1 MGVLP
6 ECAGLIEMEEWE
18 MNERMKF
25 TRIKGD
31 YSQVRRL
38 PRLGKIRLGLKVRN
52 QAGKEYPTETEH
64 FVCPPEVTAV
74 YGEEPTELE
83 VMLPSDNPEEV
94 FVQKYAMYGA
104 GAGLKCHGNGEQAE
118 RYNEQTKSW
127 GIIQCPCSN
136 LKSDENPKGAC
147 TPQSHLMVMLPKVS
161 MGGCYQITTR
171 SFHAT
176 VGINS
181 SLDLIRALAGRIALV
196 PLKLRRVPT
205 VTQYNGSKKTHYIL
219 NLILDASLPQ
229 IAELRQNPEHL
240 LIPARYQIEGPV
252 DLNPEGEPVD
262 MVVHDPIIEAE
273 ALANMTDAEIE
284 RLKAEMD
291 KKQPVGQDGAR
302 GHAGT
307 IPQEPGTRDAAPPST
322 PPISEEDWSAA
333 VNMIEE
339 DPNLRVLK
347 DLVKV
352 NMKIKTL
359 KLVEKGKREF
369 IRQFR
374 IECEKENLGA
384 ACKRIFG

>member
-1 MGVLP
+1 
-6 ECAGLIEMEEWE
+6 
-18 MNERMKF
+18 MNGERMKF

-83 VMLPSDNPEEV
+83 VMLPSDDPEQV

-118 RYNEQTKSW
+118 RYNEQTKQW
-127 GIIQCPCSN
+127 DVLPCTCPN
-136 LKSDENPKGAC
+136 LKSDENPRGAC

-161 MGGCYQITTR
+161 MGGCFQITTR

-205 VTQYNGSKKTHYIL
+205 VTQYNGTKKTHYIL
-219 NLILDASLPQ
+219 NLILDASLQQ

-240 LIPARYQIEGPV
+240 LIPSRYQIEGPI
-252 DLNPEGEPVD
+252 DISPESDPVD
-262 MVVHDPIIEAE
+262 GVVHDPQVVDAE
-273 ALANMTDAEIE
+273 ALANMSD
-284 RLKAEMD
+284 AEMD
-291 KKQPVGQDGAR
+291 RLHREMAKKKPVEQDGA
-302 GHAGT
+302 GHASDHHVAT
-307 IPQEPGTRDAAPPST
+307 QQARDAAPPK
-322 PPISEEDWSAA
+322 PQEISEEDWNEAIRQ
-333 VNMIEE
+333 IEE

-347 DLVKV
+347 ELVKN
-352 NMKIKTL
+352 NMKLKGL

-369 IRQFR
+369 IRQFT
-374 IECEKENLGA
+374 IECEKEGLGKA
-384 ACKRIFG
+384 VKQIFG

>member
-1 MGVLP
+1 MS
-6 ECAGLIEMEEWE
+6 
-18 MNERMKF
+18 ERMKF

-38 PRLGKIRLGLKVRN
+38 PRLGKIRLGLKAQN
-52 QAGKEYPTETEH
+52 QAGKTYPTEVDYL
-64 FVCPPEVTAV
+64 VCPPEVEQV
-74 YGEEPTELE
+74 YGERPTELD

-104 GAGLKCHGNGEQAE
+104 GSGLKCHGNGEQAE

-127 GIIQCPCSN
+127 DIIRCTCPN
-136 LKSDENPKGAC
+136 LKTDENPRGAC

-205 VTQYNGSKKTHYIL
+205 VTQYNGTKKTHYIL

-240 LIPARYQIEGPV
+240 LIPARYQIEGPI
-252 DLNPEGEPVD
+252 DTNPEADPVD
-262 MVVHDPIIEAE
+262 VVVQDTVVDAE
-273 ALANMTDAEIE
+273 ALANMSDEEME
-284 RLKAEMD
+284 RLRD
-291 KKQPVGQDGAR
+291 KMNQKPVEQDGASVNK
-302 GHAGT
+302 GVAVHDPSESVMPSKT
-307 IPQEPGTRDAAPPST
+307 SDAASPKT
-322 PPISEEDWSAA
+322 GEISEADWSAA
-333 VNMIEE
+333 VNAIEE

-352 NMKIKTL
+352 NMKIKTM

-374 IECEKENLGA
+374 IECEKEGLLGQF
-384 ACKRIFG
+384 RQLFG

>member
-1 MGVLP
+1 MS
-6 ECAGLIEMEEWE
+6 
-18 MNERMKF
+18 ERMKF

-31 YSQVRRL
+31 YSEVRRL

-64 FVCPPEVTAV
+64 FVCPPEVEAV
-74 YGEEPTELE
+74 YGETPTELE

-104 GAGLKCHGNGEQAE
+104 GSGLKCHGNGERAE

-127 GIIQCPCSN
+127 DVIPCTCPN
-136 LKSDENPKGAC
+136 LKSDENPRGAC
-147 TPQSHLMVMLPKVS
+147 TPQSHLMVMLPKVA

-252 DLNPEGEPVD
+252 DINPEADPAD
-262 MVVHDPIIEAE
+262 IVVHDPVIEAE
-273 ALANMTDAEIE
+273 TLANMTDAEIE

-291 KKQPVGQDGAR
+291 KKKPVEQDGASGR
-302 GHAGT
+302 DLNA
-307 IPQEPGTRDAAPPST
+307 ISQQARDAAPPQT
-322 PPISEEDWSAA
+322 GVIAEEDWSAA
-333 VNMIEE
+333 IEQIKS
-339 DPNLRVLK
+339 DPNLDVLK
-347 DLVKV
+347 NVV
-352 NMKIKTL
+352 MVGMKIKKTA
-359 KLVEKGKREF
+359 LVEAGKREF
-369 IRQFR
+369 IRRFR
-374 IECEKENLGA
+374 IECEKEGLSKQ
-384 ACKRIFG
+384 CKQIFG

>member
-1 MGVLP
+1 
-6 ECAGLIEMEEWE
+6 
-18 MNERMKF
+18 MKF

-83 VMLPSDNPEEV
+83 VMLPSDDPEQV

-118 RYNEQTKSW
+118 RYNEQTKQW
-127 GIIQCPCSN
+127 DVTPCTCPN
-136 LKSDENPKGAC
+136 LKSDENPRGAC

-205 VTQYNGSKKTHYIL
+205 VTQYNGTKKTHYIL

-240 LIPARYQIEGPV
+240 LIPSRYQIEGPV
-252 DLNPEGEPVD
+252 DISPESDPVD
-262 MVVHDPIIEAE
+262 VVLGHGSATDTLTIDAE
-273 ALANMTDAEIE
+273 TLANMSD
-284 RLKAEMD
+284 AEMD
-291 KKQPVGQDGAR
+291 RLKQLMDKKPVE
-302 GHAGT
+302 HVS
-307 IPQEPGTRDAAPPST
+307 PQVKPVSEFMKPPNDAAPPTTSE
-322 PPISEEDWSAA
+322 ISEENWNEAIRA
-333 VNMIEE
+333 IEE

-347 DLVKV
+347 ELVKS
-352 NMKIKTL
+352 NMKIKGM

-369 IRQFR
+369 IRQFT
-374 IECEKENLGA
+374 IECEKEGLGA
-384 ACKRIFG
+384 AVSRIFG

>member
-1 MGVLP
+1 
-6 ECAGLIEMEEWE
+6 

-83 VMLPSDNPEEV
+83 VMLPSDNPEDV

-104 GAGLKCHGNGEQAE
+104 GSGLKCHGNGEQAE

-127 GIIQCPCSN
+127 DVIPCTCPN
-136 LKSDENPKGAC
+136 LKSDENPRGAC
-147 TPQSHLMVMLPKVS
+147 TPQSHLMVMLPKVA

-252 DLNPEGEPVD
+252 DVNPESDPVD
-262 MVVHDPIIEAE
+262 VVVHDHTVDAE
-273 ALANMTDAEIE
+273 ALANMTDAEME

-291 KKQPVGQDGAR
+291 MKKPVEQGGPKVLPPSEFMKQPS
-302 GHAGT
+302 
-307 IPQEPGTRDAAPPST
+307 DADPPKSAV
-322 PPISEEDWSAA
+322 IAEEDWTAA
-333 VNMIEE
+333 ISEIEQ
-339 DPNLRVLK
+339 DQNLDVLK
-347 DLVKV
+347 KLVMA
-352 NMKIKTL
+352 NMKLKKL
-359 KLVEKGKREF
+359 KLYEHGKREF

-374 IECEKENLGA
+374 IECEKEGLGA
-384 ACKRIFG
+384 QCKRIFG

>member
-219 NLILDASLPQ
+219 NLILDASLPNQ
-229 IAELRQNPEHL
+229 IRRPHQPRRIGSHHPPLRTLQSL
-240 LIPARYQIEGPV
+240 LQLHPV
-252 DLNPEGEPVD
+252 FSVPQLRRILVLQHPCQ
-262 MVVHDPIIEAE
+262 
-273 ALANMTDAEIE
+273 
-284 RLKAEMD
+284 MD
-291 KKQPVGQDGAR
+291 DR
-302 GHAGT
+302 
-307 IPQEPGTRDAAPPST
+307 
-322 PPISEEDWSAA
+322 
-333 VNMIEE
+333 
-339 DPNLRVLK
+339 
-347 DLVKV
+347 
-352 NMKIKTL
+352 
-359 KLVEKGKREF
+359 
-369 IRQFR
+369 
-374 IECEKENLGA
+374 
-384 ACKRIFG
+384 

>member
-1 MGVLP
+1 MS
-6 ECAGLIEMEEWE
+6 
-18 MNERMKF
+18 ERMKF

-38 PRLGKIRLGLKVRN
+38 PRLGKIRLGLKAQN
-52 QAGKEYPTETEH
+52 QAGKTYPTEVDYL
-64 FVCPPEVTAV
+64 VCPPEVEQI
-74 YGEEPTELE
+74 YGEKPTELD

-104 GAGLKCHGNGEQAE
+104 GSGLKCHGNGEQAE

-127 GIIQCPCSN
+127 DMVPCTCPN
-136 LKSDENPKGAC
+136 LKSDENPRGAC

-205 VTQYNGSKKTHYIL
+205 VTQYNGTKKTHYIL

-240 LIPARYQIEGPV
+240 LIPSRYQIEGPV
-252 DLNPEGEPVD
+252 DSNPEADPVD
-262 MVVHDPIIEAE
+262 VVVHDHVIEAE

-291 KKQPVGQDGAR
+291 KKTVEQDGAR
-302 GHAGT
+302 RADNQASHLGDLVTQAV
-307 IPQEPGTRDAAPPST
+307 PQQARDAAPPNT
-322 PPISEEDWSAA
+322 SEIPEDDWNAA
-333 VNMIEE
+333 IAELDE
-339 DPNLRVLK
+339 DPNLRCLK
-347 DLVKV
+347 DVVKV
-352 NMKIKTL
+352 GMKIKGM
-359 KLVEKGKREF
+359 KLVEAGKREF
-369 IRQFR
+369 IRRFR
-374 IECEKENLGA
+374 IECEKEGLGSH
-384 ACKRIFG
+384 CKRIFG

>member
-1 MGVLP
+1 MS
-6 ECAGLIEMEEWE
+6 
-18 MNERMKF
+18 ERMKF

-64 FVCPPEVTAV
+64 FVCPPEVEAV
-74 YGEEPTELE
+74 YGETPTELE

-104 GAGLKCHGNGEQAE
+104 GSGLKCHGNGEQAE

-127 GIIQCPCSN
+127 DVIPCTCPN
-136 LKSDENPKGAC
+136 LKSDENPRGAC
-147 TPQSHLMVMLPKVS
+147 TPQSHLMVMLPKVA

-252 DLNPEGEPVD
+252 DVNPEADPVD
-262 MVVHDPIIEAE
+262 IDAHDPVIEAE

-291 KKQPVGQDGAR
+291 KKKPVEQDGADTGPAR
-302 GHAGT
+302 KHTGSPPDGSMHGAT
-307 IPQEPGTRDAAPPST
+307 VSDAAPHST
-322 PPISEEDWSAA
+322 DISEEDWSAA

-374 IECEKENLGA
+374 MECEKENLGA

>member
-1 MGVLP
+1 
-6 ECAGLIEMEEWE
+6 

-38 PRLGKIRLGLKVRN
+38 PRLGKIRLGLKA
-52 QAGKEYPTETEH
+52 QTQTGKTYPTEVDYL
-64 FVCPPEVTAV
+64 VCPPEVEQV
-74 YGEEPTELE
+74 YGEKPTELD

-104 GAGLKCHGNGEQAE
+104 GSGLKCHGNGEQAE
-118 RYNEQTKSW
+118 RYNEQTKNW
-127 GIIQCPCSN
+127 DMVPCTCPN
-136 LKSDENPKGAC
+136 LKSDENPRGAC

-240 LIPARYQIEGPV
+240 LIPARYQIEGPI
-252 DLNPEGEPVD
+252 DTNPEADPVD
-262 MVVHDPIIEAE
+262 VVVQDTVVDAE
-273 ALANMTDAEIE
+273 ALANMSDEEME
-284 RLKAEMD
+284 RLREKMNQ
-291 KKQPVGQDGAR
+291 KPVEQDGA
-302 GHAGT
+302 GPASSGALS
-307 IPQEPGTRDAAPPST
+307 QQASDAALPKT
-322 PPISEEDWSAA
+322 GEISEEDWTNAVSA
-333 VNMIEE
+333 IEA
-339 DPNLRVLK
+339 DQNLDVLK
-347 DLVKV
+347 KV
-352 NMKIKTL
+352 VMANMKIKKL
-359 KLVEKGKREF
+359 KLYEHGKREF

-374 IECEKENLGA
+374 IECEKEGLLGQF
-384 ACKRIFG
+384 KQLFG

>member
-1 MGVLP
+1 MS
-6 ECAGLIEMEEWE
+6 
-18 MNERMKF
+18 ERMKF

-38 PRLGKIRLGLKVRN
+38 PRLGKIRLGLKVLN

-104 GAGLKCHGNGEQAE
+104 GSGLKCHGNGERAE
-118 RYNEQTKSW
+118 RYNEQTKAW
-127 GIIQCPCSN
+127 DIIPCTCPN
-136 LKSDENPKGAC
+136 LKSDENPRGAC
-147 TPQSHLMVMLPKVS
+147 TPQSHLMVMLPKVA

-252 DLNPEGEPVD
+252 DINPEADPVD
-262 MVVHDPIIEAE
+262 VVVHDPVIEAE

-291 KKQPVGQDGAR
+291 KKKTVEQDGA
-302 GHAGT
+302 GT
-307 IPQEPGTRDAAPPST
+307 AHQGNGERVESTPMAPPRQASDAAPPQPT
-322 PPISEEDWSAA
+322 EISEEDWTAA
-333 VNMIEE
+333 VNAIEE

-352 NMKIKTL
+352 NMKIKGM

-374 IECEKENLGA
+374 IECEKEGLSGQ
-384 ACKRIFG
+384 CKQIFG

>member
-1 MGVLP
+1 MS
-6 ECAGLIEMEEWE
+6 
-18 MNERMKF
+18 ERMKF

-38 PRLGKIRLGLKVRN
+38 PRLGKIRLGLKAQN
-52 QAGKEYPTETEH
+52 QAGKTYPTEVDYL
-64 FVCPPEVTAV
+64 VCPPEVEQV
-74 YGEEPTELE
+74 YGEKPTELD

-104 GAGLKCHGNGEQAE
+104 GSGLKCHGNGEQAE

-127 GIIQCPCSN
+127 DIISCTCPN
-136 LKSDENPKGAC
+136 LKSDENPRGAC

-205 VTQYNGSKKTHYIL
+205 VTQYNGTKKTHYIL

-240 LIPARYQIEGPV
+240 LIPSRYQIEGPI
-252 DLNPEGEPVD
+252 DTNPDADPVD
-262 MVVHDPIIEAE
+262 VVVQDKVIEAE
-273 ALANMTDAEIE
+273 TLANMTDEE
-284 RLKAEMD
+284 MDRLKAEMD
-291 KKQPVGQDGAR
+291 KKKPVEQDGAR
-302 GHAGT
+302 PAPSGA
-307 IPQEPGTRDAAPPST
+307 PAQQARDAAPPSAT
-322 PPISEEDWSAA
+322 EISEEDWTAA
-333 VNMIEE
+333 VNAIEE

-347 DLVKV
+347 ELVKT
-352 NMKIKTL
+352 NMKIKGM

-374 IECEKENLGA
+374 IECEKEGLAGQF
-384 ACKRIFG
+384 KSIFG

>member
-1 MGVLP
+1 
-6 ECAGLIEMEEWE
+6 
-18 MNERMKF
+18 MNGERMKF

-64 FVCPPEVTAV
+64 FVCPPEVEDV
-74 YGEEPTELE
+74 YGEKPTELE

-104 GAGLKCHGNGEQAE
+104 GAGLKCHGNGERAE
-118 RYNEQTKSW
+118 RYNEQTKQW
-127 GIIQCPCSN
+127 DVIPCTCPN
-136 LKSDENPKGAC
+136 LKTDENPKGSC

-205 VTQYNGSKKTHYIL
+205 VTQHNGTKKTHHIL

-240 LIPARYQIEGPV
+240 LIPARYQIEGPIDV
-252 DLNPEGEPVD
+252 SPESDPVD
-262 MVVHDPIIEAE
+262 MVVHDPVVEAE
-273 ALANMTDAEIE
+273 ALANMTDE
-284 RLKAEMD
+284 EMD
-291 KKQPVGQDGAR
+291 RLQKEMAKRPIGTRTTVEPDGA
-302 GHAGT
+302 GHAEAQGT
-307 IPQEPGTRDAAPPST
+307 TQQARDAAPPT
-322 PPISEEDWSAA
+322 PKAPDARANQKDIPEEDWNEA
-333 VNMIEE
+333 VRQIDD
-339 DPNLRVLK
+339 DPYLRDIK
-347 DLVKV
+347 EQVKAS
-352 NMKIKTL
+352 MKIKTL
-359 KLVEKGKREF
+359 KLIAPGKHEF
-369 IRQFR
+369 IRQFKVL
-374 IECEKENLGA
+374 CEQQGFGA
-384 ACKRIFG
+384 AAKRIFG

>member
-1 MGVLP
+1 MR
-6 ECAGLIEMEEWE
+6 
-18 MNERMKF
+18 ERMKF

-31 YSQVRRL
+31 YSTVRRL

-64 FVCPPEVTAV
+64 FVCPEEVEAV
-74 YGEEPTELE
+74 YGETPVELD

-118 RYNEQTKSW
+118 RYNEQTKQW
-127 GIIQCPCSN
+127 DAMACPCPF
-136 LKSDENPKGAC
+136 LKTDANPKGTC

-205 VTQYNGSKKTHYIL
+205 STQKDGKKATHYIL

-240 LIPARYQIEGPV
+240 LIPARYQIEGPQ
-252 DLNPEGEPVD
+252 DINPASDPVD
-262 MVVHDPIIEAE
+262 VEVKDEGSTI
-273 ALANMTDAEIE
+273 DAEE
-284 RLKAEMD
+284 LAEMSDEKMEELRLKMDTSKSAEPSKGTSATSKPEPPAD
-291 KKQPVGQDGAR
+291 KPKEAAANDAR
-302 GHAGT
+302 G
-307 IPQEPGTRDAAPPST
+307 
-322 PPISEEDWSAA
+322 
-333 VNMIEE
+333 
-339 DPNLRVLK
+339 NLRDFSPEEWGLIVNAIDENP
-347 DLVKV
+347 DLRDIKEKVKTS
-352 NMKIKTL
+352 MKIKSL
-359 KLVEKGKREF
+359 NLVPAGKHEFLRRFRETA
-369 IRQFR
+369 
-374 IECEKENLGA
+374 EKEGFSGQVRSILGKWGGA
-384 ACKRIFG
+384 

>member
-1 MGVLP
+1 
-6 ECAGLIEMEEWE
+6 

-104 GAGLKCHGNGEQAE
+104 GSGLKCHGNGEQAE

-127 GIIQCPCSN
+127 DVIPCTCPN

-147 TPQSHLMVMLPKVS
+147 TPQSHLMVMLPKVA

-205 VTQYNGSKKTHYIL
+205 VTQHNGSKKTHYIL

-252 DLNPEGEPVD
+252 DVNPESDPVD
-262 MVVHDPIIEAE
+262 IDVHDPVIEAE

-291 KKQPVGQDGAR
+291 KRKPVEPDGASR
-302 GHAGT
+302 LQAT
-307 IPQEPGTRDAAPPST
+307 PSESAPTQQASVAAPPT
-322 PPISEEDWSAA
+322 TDVISEEDWLAA

-352 NMKIKTL
+352 NMKIKTM

-374 IECEKENLGA
+374 IECEKEGLLNL
-384 ACKRIFG
+384 CKSIFGDK